1 MEPMLLV
8 PAGKDYLWGGTRLRT
23 EYEKAIPLTPLAE
36 TWECSIHPDGPST
49 VKSGNY
55 AGQKLTDVLKK
66 HPDFLG
72 KRVSGELPVLV
83 KLIDAAQDLSI
94 QVHPNDEFAREHEND
109 NGKTEMWYVLD
120 AEPGATLIHGFAHSV
135 TKDLLREAVRSGT
148 LSKHLQYVPVKKG
161 DVFFIP
167 PGTIH
172 AIGAGVLLAEVQE
185 SSNVTYRV
193 YDYNRRD
200 KDGKLRPLHFE
211 KAVQVLNMQPEGDV
225 RQKHRLT
232 HYYPGCSREI
242 LGRCEFFELEKIQV
256 TKGFSFT
263 VSENSFQILLC
274 IEGDGGLETPSL
286 RRPLRFKKGDC
297 LFLPAGL
304 DRCYI
309 LGATTL
315 LKIRY

>member
-1 MEPMLLV
+1 MEPLLLS
-8 PAGKDYLWGGTRLRT
+8 PAGKDYLWGGIRLKT
-23 EYEKAIPLTPLAE
+23 EFEKDLPLTPLAE

-49 VKSGNY
+49 VRNGPY
-55 AGQKLTDVLKK
+55 AGRKLADVLRE
-66 HPDFLG
+66 HPEYLG

-83 KLIDAAQDLSI
+83 KLIDANQDLSV
-94 QVHPNDEFAREHEND
+94 QVHPNDEYARTHEND

-120 AEPGATLIHGFAHSV
+120 AKPGAKLVHGFSHSV
-135 TKDLLREAVRSGT
+135 TGEQLRLSIEEGT
-148 LSKHLQYVPVKKG
+148 LSKHLQYISVKRG

-185 SSNVTYRV
+185 SSNITYRV

-200 KDGKLRPLHFE
+200 KKRPLHFQR
-211 KAVQVLNMQPEGDV
+211 AVEVLNMQPEGDV

-242 LGRCEFFELEKIQV
+242 LGRCEFFELERIQV

-274 IEGDGGLETPSL
+274 IDGDGGLETPEL
-286 RRPLRFKKGDC
+286 RRPIRFKKGDC
-297 LFLPAGL
+297 LFLPAAIG
-304 DRCYI
+304 RCYI

>member
-1 MEPMLLV
+1 MEPMLLS
-8 PAGKDYLWGGTRLRT
+8 PAGKDYLWGGIRLKT
-23 EYEKAIPLTPLAE
+23 EFEKDLPLTPLAE

-49 VKSGNY
+49 VRNGIY
-55 AGQKLTDVLKK
+55 AGRKLANVLRE
-66 HPDFLG
+66 HPEYLG

-83 KLIDAAQDLSI
+83 KLIDAEQDLSV
-94 QVHPNDEFAREHEND
+94 QVHPNDEYARAHEND

-120 AEPGATLIHGFAHSV
+120 AKPGARLVHGFSHDV
-135 TKDLLREAVRSGT
+135 TAEQLKVAIEDGT

-185 SSNVTYRV
+185 SSNITYRV

-200 KDGKLRPLHFE
+200 KKRPLHFD
-211 KAVQVLNMQPEGDV
+211 KAVEVLNMQPEGDV

-232 HYYPGCSREI
+232 RYYPGCSREI
-242 LGRCEFFELEKIQV
+242 LGRCEFFELERIQV

-274 IEGDGGLETPSL
+274 IDGDGGLETPEL

-297 LFLPAGL
+297 LFLPAGIG
-304 DRCYI
+304 RCYI

>member
-1 MEPMLLV
+1 MEPMLLS
-8 PAGKDYLWGGTRLRT
+8 PAGKDYLWGGIRLKT
-23 EYEKAIPLTPLAE
+23 EFEKDLPLTPLAE

-49 VKSGNY
+49 VRNGTY
-55 AGQKLTDVLKK
+55 AGRKLANVLRE
-66 HPDFLG
+66 HPEYLG

-83 KLIDAAQDLSI
+83 KLIDAEQDLSV
-94 QVHPNDEFAREHEND
+94 QVHPNDEYARAHEND

-120 AEPGATLIHGFAHSV
+120 AKPGARLVHGFSHDV
-135 TKDLLREAVRSGT
+135 TAEQLKVAIEDGT

-185 SSNVTYRV
+185 SSNITYRV

-200 KDGKLRPLHFE
+200 KKRPLHFD
-211 KAVQVLNMQPEGDV
+211 KAVEVLNMQPEGDV

-232 HYYPGCSREI
+232 RYYPGCSREI
-242 LGRCEFFELEKIQV
+242 LGRCEFFELERIQV

-274 IEGDGGLETPSL
+274 IDGDGGLETPEL

-297 LFLPAGL
+297 LFLPAGIG
-304 DRCYI
+304 RCYI

>member
-1 MEPMLLV
+1 MEPMLLS
-8 PAGKDYLWGGTRLRT
+8 PAGKDYLWGGTRLKT
-23 EYEKAIPLTPLAE
+23 EFEKEFPFTTLAE

-49 VKSGNY
+49 VKNGTY
-55 AGQKLTDVLKK
+55 AGWSLADVLKV
-66 HPDFLG
+66 HPEFLG
-72 KRVSGELPVLV
+72 KRVSGKLPVLV
-83 KLIDAAQDLSI
+83 KLIDANLDLSI
-94 QVHPNDEFAREHEND
+94 QVHPDDAYARIHEND

-120 AEPGATLIHGFAHSV
+120 AKPGAVLVHGFAHNI
-135 TKDLLREAVRSGT
+135 TAAQLRQAIETDT

-185 SSNVTYRV
+185 NSNVTYRV

-200 KDGKLRPLHFE
+200 KDGGLRPLHFE
-211 KAVQVLNMQPEGDV
+211 KAVEVMNMQAGSDV
-225 RQKHRLT
+225 RQRPKLT

-256 TKGFSFT
+256 TKGFSFS
-263 VSENSFQILLC
+263 VSGNSFQILLC
-274 IEGDGGLETPSL
+274 VEGNGGLETPEE

-297 LFLPAGL
+297 VFLPANTG
-304 DRCYI
+304 RCHV
-309 LGATTL
+309 LGETAL

>member
-1 MEPMLLV
+1 M
-8 PAGKDYLWGGTRLRT
+8 
-23 EYEKAIPLTPLAE
+23 
-36 TWECSIHPDGPST
+36 
-49 VKSGNY
+49 
-55 AGQKLTDVLKK
+55 
-66 HPDFLG
+66 
-72 KRVSGELPVLV
+72 LV

-120 AEPGATLIHGFAHSV
+120 AVPGATLVHGFAHNV

-161 DVFFIP
+161 DV
-167 PGTIH
+167 
-172 AIGAGVLLAEVQE
+172 
-185 SSNVTYRV
+185 
-193 YDYNRRD
+193 
-200 KDGKLRPLHFE
+200 
-211 KAVQVLNMQPEGDV
+211 

-232 HYYPGCSREI
+232 HYYPGCSREL
-242 LGRCEFFELEKIQV
+242 LGCCEFFELEKMQV

-274 IEGDGGLETPSL
+274 IDGDGGLEPPGL

-304 DRCYI
+304 DRYYI

>member
-1 MEPMLLV
+1 MEPLLLS
-8 PAGKDYLWGGTRLRT
+8 PAGKDYLWGGIRLKT
-23 EYEKAIPLTPLAE
+23 EFEKDLPLTPLAE

-49 VKSGNY
+49 VRNGPY
-55 AGQKLTDVLKK
+55 AGRKLADVLRE
-66 HPDFLG
+66 HPEYLG

-83 KLIDAAQDLSI
+83 KLIDANQDLSV
-94 QVHPNDEFAREHEND
+94 QVHPNDEYARTHEND

-120 AEPGATLIHGFAHSV
+120 AKPGAKLVHGFSHSV
-135 TKDLLREAVRSGT
+135 TEEQLRLSIEEGT
-148 LSKHLQYVPVKKG
+148 LSKHLQYISVKRG

-185 SSNVTYRV
+185 SSNITYRV

-200 KDGKLRPLHFE
+200 KKRPLHFQR
-211 KAVQVLNMQPEGDV
+211 AVEVLNMQPEGDV

-232 HYYPGCSREI
+232 RYYPGCSREI
-242 LGRCEFFELEKIQV
+242 LGRCEFFELERIQV

-274 IEGDGGLETPSL
+274 IDGDGGLETPDL
-286 RRPLRFKKGDC
+286 RRPIRFKKGDC
-297 LFLPAGL
+297 LFLPAAIG
-304 DRCYI
+304 RCYI

>member
-1 MEPMLLV
+1 MEPMLLL

-23 EYEKAIPLTPLAE
+23 EYEKSISLTPLAE
-36 TWECSIHPDGPST
+36 TWECSIHPDGSST
-49 VKSGNY
+49 VRNGTY
-55 AGQKLTDVLKK
+55 AGWSLTDVLRQ
-66 HPDFLG
+66 HPEYLG
-72 KRVSGELPVLV
+72 KRVTGELQVLV
-83 KLIDAAQDLSI
+83 KLIDAEQDLSV
-94 QVHPNDEFAREHEND
+94 QVHPDDEFAITYEKD

-120 AEPGATLIHGFAHSV
+120 AKPGARLVHGFTHHV
-135 TKDLLREAVRSGT
+135 TVQQLKESIENGT

-167 PGTIH
+167 PGTVH
-172 AIGAGVLLAEVQE
+172 AIGAGILLAEVQE

-200 KDGKLRPLHFE
+200 KYGCLRPLHFE
-211 KAVQVLNMQPEGDV
+211 KAIQVLNMQPEGEV
-225 RQKHRLT
+225 KQKPRLT

-274 IEGDGGLETPSL
+274 VEGDGGLETPEL
-286 RRPLRFKKGDC
+286 RRPLRLKKGDC
-297 LFLPAGL
+297 IFLPAGIG
-304 DRCYI
+304 RCHL
-309 LGATTL
+309 LGETTL

>member
-1 MEPMLLV
+1 MEPMLLS
-8 PAGKDYLWGGTRLRT
+8 PAGKDYLWGGIRLKT
-23 EYEKAIPLTPLAE
+23 EFEKDLPLTPLAE

-49 VKSGNY
+49 VRNGTY
-55 AGQKLTDVLKK
+55 AGRKLADVLRE
-66 HPDFLG
+66 HPEYLG

-83 KLIDAAQDLSI
+83 KLIDANQDLSV
-94 QVHPNDEFAREHEND
+94 QVHPNDEYARAHEND

-120 AEPGATLIHGFAHSV
+120 AKPGAKLVHGFSHDV
-135 TKDLLREAVRSGT
+135 TADQLKIAIEEGT
-148 LSKHLQYVPVKKG
+148 LSKHLQYIPVKRG

-200 KDGKLRPLHFE
+200 KKRPLHFD
-211 KAVQVLNMQPEGDV
+211 KAVEVLNMLPEGDV

-232 HYYPGCSREI
+232 RYYPGCSREI
-242 LGRCEFFELEKIQV
+242 LGRCEFFELERIQV

-274 IEGDGGLETPSL
+274 IDGDGGLETPEL

-297 LFLPAGL
+297 LFLPAGIG
-304 DRCYI
+304 RCYI
-309 LGATTL
+309 LGSTTL

>member
-1 MEPMLLV
+1 MEPMLLS
-8 PAGKDYLWGGTRLRT
+8 PAGKDYLWGGIRLKT
-23 EYEKAIPLTPLAE
+23 EFEKDLPLTPLAE

-49 VKSGNY
+49 VRNGTY
-55 AGQKLTDVLKK
+55 AGRKLANVLRE
-66 HPDFLG
+66 HPEYLG

-83 KLIDAAQDLSI
+83 KLIDAEQDLSV
-94 QVHPNDEFAREHEND
+94 QVHPNDEYARAHEND

-120 AEPGATLIHGFAHSV
+120 AKPGARLVHGFSHDV
-135 TKDLLREAVRSGT
+135 TAEQLKVAIEDGT

-185 SSNVTYRV
+185 SSNITYRV

-200 KDGKLRPLHFE
+200 KKRLLHFD
-211 KAVQVLNMQPEGDV
+211 KAVEVLNMQPDGDV

-232 HYYPGCSREI
+232 RYYPGCSREI
-242 LGRCEFFELEKIQV
+242 LGRCEFFELERIQV

-274 IEGDGGLETPSL
+274 IDGDGGLETPEL

-297 LFLPAGL
+297 LFLPAGIG
-304 DRCYI
+304 RCYI